1 MNASVNN
8 EKHGGK
14 QAGKSTGIQAGK
26 RKAEG
31 PMRCPYEKECGGCQN
46 VSRPYKEQ
54 LKEKQKYMEKLL
66 APFGKVQSII
76 GMKNPDHYRNKV
88 HAVFGIDKKK
98 NIVVGVGEF
107 ACASHNLSRV

>member
-98 NIVVGVGEF
+98 NIVVGV
-107 ACASHNLSRV
+107 

>member
-14 QAGKSTGIQAGK
+14 QAGKSTGIQAGKSTGIQAGK

-54 LKEKQKYMEKLL
+54 LKERKRVRSLL
-66 APFGKVQSII
+66 
-76 GMKNPDHYRNKV
+76 N
-88 HAVFGIDKKK
+88 
-98 NIVVGVGEF
+98 
-107 ACASHNLSRV
+107 